1 LGVDSLELVRFL
13 KETQPR
19 RFLRRRLKKMAGRLR
34 ITQIRSAIGRVKEQ
48 KAMVRALG
56 IKRLHQ
62 SVEHQDN
69 PAVRGMIQK
78 VKHLVKVEEV

>member
-1 LGVDSLELVRFL
+1 
-13 KETQPR
+13 
-19 RFLRRRLKKMAGRLR
+19 MAGRLR
-34 ITQIRSAIGRVKEQ
+34 VTQIRSTIGRVKEQ

-56 IKRLHQ
+56 IKRLYQ

>member
-1 LGVDSLELVRFL
+1 
-13 KETQPR
+13 
-19 RFLRRRLKKMAGRLR
+19 MAGRLR
-34 ITQIRSAIGRVKEQ
+34 ITQIRSTIGRLKEQ

-56 IKRLHQ
+56 IKRLYQ